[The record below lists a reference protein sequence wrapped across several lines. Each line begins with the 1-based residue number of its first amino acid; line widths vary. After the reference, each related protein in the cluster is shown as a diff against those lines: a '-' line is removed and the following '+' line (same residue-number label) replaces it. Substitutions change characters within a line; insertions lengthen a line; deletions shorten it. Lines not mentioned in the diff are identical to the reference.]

1 MRDLERYARNIRNEN
16 RTSIS
21 IGTGEPRQDEGNDGD
36 IRINSITSG
45 IYLYAKYQGQWYS
58 RELKKLLNK
67 PEKISPI
74 GVKIPRSV
82 HQGQYSEYAV
92 VEVNNFG
99 GTFDEDDI
107 TFENDIVTLAAKLN
121 EIIEKI
127 Q

>member
-1 MRDLERYARNIRNEN
+1 MRDIKAYSRNVRNEN

-21 IGTGEPRQDEGNDGD
+21 TGSGEPSPNNGNDGD
-36 IRINSITSG
+36 IQINTTSSG
-45 IYLYAKYQGQWYS
+45 LKLYAKYQGQWYS

-67 PEKISPI
+67 PKKISPI
-74 GVKIPRSV
+74 GVKINRPVSDLLSDNAV
-82 HQGQYSEYAV
+82 MYFDSTWDGLSED
-92 VEVNNFG
+92 G
-99 GTFDEDDI
+99 L